1 MRTPPSDSWRWG
13 ILTNRKSMKQ
23 NCDQH
28 PVQHA
33 LRLFSKKKNQTDTLY
48 IFFNKLKP
56 MNNIC
61 CSL

>member
-33 LRLFSKKKNQTDTLY
+33 LRLFSKKKKSNGHAVY
-48 IFFNKLKP
+48 IF
-56 MNNIC
+56 
-61 CSL
+61 